1 MVTGTVNTPGTVVKK
16 VKPNHFAMIK
26 NFDGNLAVELQPED
40 YVGLPRTFRFK
51 FNQEKQMVPLKWA
64 LGVFISPPALHQ
76 MELGYFTFENLEEL
90 IKMAESAGH
99 YVPDSIKEPKISV
112 KDIKKALKTGD
123 KKEFEKI
130 LLNATAKVRND
141 VITAARGMYG
151 KLNQE
156 TISFL
161 EKKLKVSLTVVD
173 TNAE

>member
-40 YVGLPRTFRFK
+40 YVGLPRVFRIK
-51 FNQEKQMVPLKWA
+51 FNQEKQMIPVKWA
-64 LGVFISPPALHQ
+64 IGVFISPEALRQ

-90 IKMAESAGH
+90 IKMAEEMGH

-112 KDIKKALKTGD
+112 KDIKKALRAGD
-123 KKEFEKI
+123 RKGIERI
-130 LLNATAKVRND
+130 LLNATTKVRND

-156 TISFL
+156 TVSFL
-161 EKKLKVSLTVVD
+161 ENKLRVSLTVID